1 VPEFAALV
9 KIIREPDITE
19 GRADI
24 ESEDDMTPYAI
35 AGIQMYLKNAS
46 NLEAMKTRIEITMH
60 HYPWVNM
67 VLFSELACFG
77 PLLHHAQP
85 LPGSAEEML
94 QELARKHQIW
104 LVNGSMYERKEGAIY
119 NTTSIISPDG
129 SVIGRYSKMFPF
141 MPMEQGVAAGTEF
154 LVFDVP
160 EVGRFGVLN
169 CYDMWFPETSRQV
182 TAMGAEVILHP
193 VLTHTIDRD
202 VDLAVAHATS
212 AMMQCYVFDINGLG
226 AGGNGHSAVF
236 DPSGRAL
243 FRGDVC
249 EQIIPI
255 EIDLEQVRRQRKN
268 GIRGLGQLAKSFRDR
283 PTEFPVYAQGFD
295 RSYLDSLGPLQQP
308 RRAEEQPDNVAQMPQ
323 RRSLV

>member
-1 VPEFAALV
+1 
-9 KIIREPDITE
+9 
-19 GRADI
+19 
-24 ESEDDMTPYAI
+24 MTPFAI
-35 AGIQMYLKNAS
+35 AGVQMYLTTAS
-46 NLEAMKTRIEITMH
+46 NLEAMKARIELTLH

-94 QELARKHQIW
+94 QDLSGKHRIW
-104 LVNGSMYERKEGAIY
+104 IVNGSMYERKDGAIF
-119 NTTSIISPDG
+119 NTTSVIDPEGNI
-129 SVIGRYSKMFPF
+129 IGRYRKMFPF
-141 MPMEQGVAAGTEF
+141 VPMEQGVAAGTEF

-169 CYDMWFPETSRQV
+169 CYDMWFPETSRQI

-193 VLTHTIDRD
+193 VMTHTIDRD

-236 DPSGRAL
+236 DPSGRVL

-255 EIDLEQVRRQRKN
+255 EIDLEQVRRQRTN

-283 PTEFPVYAQGFD
+283 PADFPVYGREFD
-295 RSYLDSLGPLQQP
+295 RSYLDSLGPLVQP
-308 RRAEEQPDNVAQMPQ
+308 RRTGQQTDDAAPIPS
-323 RRSLV
+323 RRSFV

>member
-1 VPEFAALV
+1 
-9 KIIREPDITE
+9 
-19 GRADI
+19 
-24 ESEDDMTPYAI
+24 MTPFAI
-35 AGIQMYLKNAS
+35 AGVQMYLTTAS
-46 NLEAMKTRIEITMH
+46 NLEAMKARIELTLH

-94 QELARKHQIW
+94 QDLSRKHRIW
-104 LVNGSMYERKEGAIY
+104 IVNGSMYERKDGAIF
-119 NTTSIISPDG
+119 NTTSVIDPEGNI
-129 SVIGRYSKMFPF
+129 IGRYRKMFPF
-141 MPMEQGVAAGTEF
+141 VPMEQGVAAGTEF

-169 CYDMWFPETSRQV
+169 CYDMWFPETSRQI

-193 VLTHTIDRD
+193 VMTHTIDRD

-236 DPSGRAL
+236 DPSGRVL

-255 EIDLEQVRRQRKN
+255 EIDLEQVRRQRTN

-283 PTEFPVYAQGFD
+283 PADFPVYGREFD
-295 RSYLDSLGPLQQP
+295 RSYLDSLGPLVQP
-308 RRAEEQPDNVAQMPQ
+308 RRTGQQTDDAAPIPA
-323 RRSLV
+323 RRSFV

>member
-1 VPEFAALV
+1 
-9 KIIREPDITE
+9 
-19 GRADI
+19 
-24 ESEDDMTPYAI
+24 MTPFAI
-35 AGIQMYLKNAS
+35 AGVQMYLTTAS
-46 NLEAMKTRIEITMH
+46 NLEAMKARIELTLH

-94 QELARKHQIW
+94 QDLSRKHRIW
-104 LVNGSMYERKEGAIY
+104 IVNGSMYERKDGAIF
-119 NTTSIISPDG
+119 NTTSVIDPEGDI
-129 SVIGRYSKMFPF
+129 IGRYRKMFPF
-141 MPMEQGVAAGTEF
+141 VPMEQGVAAGTEF

-169 CYDMWFPETSRQV
+169 CYDMWFPETSRQI

-193 VLTHTIDRD
+193 VMTHTIDRD

-236 DPSGRAL
+236 DPSGRVL

-255 EIDLEQVRRQRKN
+255 EIDLEQVRRQRTN

-283 PTEFPVYAQGFD
+283 PADFPVYGREFD
-295 RSYLDSLGPLQQP
+295 RSYLDSLGPLVQP
-308 RRAEEQPDNVAQMPQ
+308 RRTGQQTDDAAPIPA
-323 RRSLV
+323 RRSFV

>member
-1 VPEFAALV
+1 
-9 KIIREPDITE
+9 
-19 GRADI
+19 
-24 ESEDDMTPYAI
+24 MTPFAI
-35 AGIQMYLKNAS
+35 AGVQMYLTTAS
-46 NLEAMKTRIEITMH
+46 NLEAMKARIELTLH

-94 QELARKHQIW
+94 QDLSRKHRIW
-104 LVNGSMYERKEGAIY
+104 IVNGSMYERKDGAIF
-119 NTTSIISPDG
+119 NTTSVIDPEGNI
-129 SVIGRYSKMFPF
+129 IGRYRKMFPF
-141 MPMEQGVAAGTEF
+141 VPMEQGVAAGTEF

-169 CYDMWFPETSRQV
+169 CYDMWFPETSRQI

-193 VLTHTIDRD
+193 VMTHTIDRD

-236 DPSGRAL
+236 DPSGRVL

-255 EIDLEQVRRQRKN
+255 EIDLEQVRRQRTN

-283 PTEFPVYAQGFD
+283 PADFPVYGREFD
-295 RSYLDSLGPLQQP
+295 RSYLDSLGPLVQP
-308 RRAEEQPDNVAQMPQ
+308 RRTGQQTDDVAPIPA
-323 RRSLV
+323 RRSFV

>member
-1 VPEFAALV
+1 MGEHGVVLGTRLLRAA
-9 KIIREPDITE
+9 
-19 GRADI
+19 
-24 ESEDDMTPYAI
+24 
-35 AGIQMYLKNAS
+35 
-46 NLEAMKTRIEITMH
+46 
-60 HYPWVNM
+60 
-67 VLFSELACFG
+67 
-77 PLLHHAQP
+77 LLHHAQP

-94 QELARKHQIW
+94 QELARKHRIW

-119 NTTSIISPDG
+119 NTTS
-129 SVIGRYSKMFPF
+129 VIGRYCKMFPF
-141 MPMEQGVAAGTEF
+141 LPMEQGVAAGTEF

-236 DPSGRAL
+236 DPSGRVL

-295 RSYLDSLGPLQQP
+295 RSYLEFP
-308 RRAEEQPDNVAQMPQ
+308 RTASTAAPRGRATCQ
-323 RRSLV
+323 RRTDASVSQLSVTRAKRCGMVRPAGTS

>member
-1 VPEFAALV
+1 
-9 KIIREPDITE
+9 
-19 GRADI
+19 
-24 ESEDDMTPYAI
+24 
-35 AGIQMYLKNAS
+35 
-46 NLEAMKTRIEITMH
+46 
-60 HYPWVNM
+60 
-67 VLFSELACFG
+67 LFSELACFG

-119 NTTSIISPDG
+119 NTTSIIGPDG

-283 PTEFPVYAQGFD
+283 PTEFPVYAHGFD

-308 RRAEEQPDNVAQMPQ
+308 RRAEEQPDNVAPMPQ

>member
-1 VPEFAALV
+1 
-9 KIIREPDITE
+9 
-19 GRADI
+19 
-24 ESEDDMTPYAI
+24 MTPFAI
-35 AGIQMYLKNAS
+35 AGVQMFLTTAS
-46 NLEAMKTRIEITMH
+46 NLEAIKARIEITMH

-85 LPGSAEEML
+85 LPGAAEETL
-94 QELARKHQIW
+94 QDLAAKHKIW
-104 LVNGSMYERKEGAIY
+104 LVNGSMYERRDGAIF
-119 NTTSIISPDG
+119 NTTSVIGPDG
-129 SVIGRYSKMFPF
+129 AVVGRYRKMFPF
-141 MPMEQGVAAGTEF
+141 MPMEQGVAAGTDF
-154 LVFDVP
+154 LVFDIP
-160 EVGRFGVLN
+160 DVGRFSVLN

-193 VLTHTIDRD
+193 VMTHTIDRD

-236 DPSGRAL
+236 DPSGRVL

-249 EQIIPI
+249 EQIIPV

-283 PTEFPVYAQGFD
+283 PTEFPVYSKDFD
-295 RSYLDSLGPLQQP
+295 KTYLESLGPLVQP
-308 RRAEEQPDNVAQMPQ
+308 RRTAEQTDAVTPVPA
-323 RRSLV
+323 RRSFV

>member
-1 VPEFAALV
+1 
-9 KIIREPDITE
+9 
-19 GRADI
+19 
-24 ESEDDMTPYAI
+24 MTPFAI

-46 NLEAMKTRIEITMH
+46 NLEAMKARIEITMH

-77 PLLHHAQP
+77 PLLQHAQP

-119 NTTSIISPDG
+119 NTTSVIGPDG
-129 SVIGRYSKMFPF
+129 SVVGRYRKMFPF

-202 VDLAVAHATS
+202 VDLAVANATS

-236 DPSGRAL
+236 DPSGRVL

-268 GIRGLGQLAKSFRDR
+268 GIRGLGHSPRASATGPGSSRSMLKGSIAAISIPSDRFNSRAARKSNLTTSHRCL
-283 PTEFPVYAQGFD
+283 
-295 RSYLDSLGPLQQP
+295 S
-308 RRAEEQPDNVAQMPQ
+308 VAA
-323 RRSLV
+323 

>member
-1 VPEFAALV
+1 
-9 KIIREPDITE
+9 
-19 GRADI
+19 
-24 ESEDDMTPYAI
+24 MTPFAI
-35 AGIQMYLKNAS
+35 AGVQMYLTTAS
-46 NLEAMKTRIEITMH
+46 NLEAMKARIELTLH

-94 QELARKHQIW
+94 QDLSRKHRIW
-104 LVNGSMYERKEGAIY
+104 IVNGSMYERKDGAIF
-119 NTTSIISPDG
+119 NTTSVIDPEGNI
-129 SVIGRYSKMFPF
+129 IGRYRKMFPF
-141 MPMEQGVAAGTEF
+141 VPMEQGVAAGTEF

-169 CYDMWFPETSRQV
+169 CYDMWFPETSRQI

-193 VLTHTIDRD
+193 VMTHTIDRD

-236 DPSGRAL
+236 DPSGRVL

-255 EIDLEQVRRQRKN
+255 EIDLEQVRRQRTN

-283 PTEFPVYAQGFD
+283 PADFPVYGREFD
-295 RSYLDSLGPLQQP
+295 RSYLDSLGPLVQP
-308 RRAEEQPDNVAQMPQ
+308 RRTGQQTDDAAPLPA
-323 RRSLV
+323 RRSFV

>member
-1 VPEFAALV
+1 
-9 KIIREPDITE
+9 
-19 GRADI
+19 
-24 ESEDDMTPYAI
+24 MTPFAI
-35 AGIQMYLKNAS
+35 AGVQMYLTTAS
-46 NLEAMKTRIEITMH
+46 NLEAMKARIELTLH

-94 QELARKHQIW
+94 QDLSRKHRIW
-104 LVNGSMYERKEGAIY
+104 IVNGSMYERKDGAIF
-119 NTTSIISPDG
+119 NTTSVIDPEGNI
-129 SVIGRYSKMFPF
+129 IGRYRKMFPF
-141 MPMEQGVAAGTEF
+141 VPMEQGVAAGTEF

-169 CYDMWFPETSRQV
+169 CYDMWFPETSRQI

-193 VLTHTIDRD
+193 VMTHTIDRD
-202 VDLAVAHATS
+202 IDLAVAHATS

-236 DPSGRAL
+236 DPSGRVL

-255 EIDLEQVRRQRKN
+255 EIDLEQVRRQRTN

-283 PTEFPVYAQGFD
+283 PADFPVYDREFD
-295 RSYLDSLGPLQQP
+295 RSYLDSLGPLVQP
-308 RRAEEQPDNVAQMPQ
+308 RRTGQQTDDVAPIPA
-323 RRSLV
+323 RRSFV

>member
-1 VPEFAALV
+1 MPSRCPARPRRCCRSLPASTRSGWSTAQCTSARKAQSIIPPPSSVPTDLSS
-9 KIIREPDITE
+9 
-19 GRADI
+19 G
-24 ESEDDMTPYAI
+24 AI
-35 AGIQMYLKNAS
+35 ARCS
-46 NLEAMKTRIEITMH
+46 RSC
-60 HYPWVNM
+60 PW
-67 VLFSELACFG
+67 SRAWRRA
-77 PLLHHAQP
+77 P
-85 LPGSAEEML
+85 
-94 QELARKHQIW
+94 
-104 LVNGSMYERKEGAIY
+104 
-119 NTTSIISPDG
+119 
-129 SVIGRYSKMFPF
+129 
-141 MPMEQGVAAGTEF
+141 F

-283 PTEFPVYAQGFD
+283 PREFPVYAQGFD
-295 RSYLDSLGPLQQP
+295 CSYLDSLGPLQQP
-308 RRAEEQPDNVAQMPQ
+308 RRAQEQPDNVAPMPQ